1 MQKNADKILYFKIK
15 IRSRPPGTLLKRI
28 KGVSCRHQSCRTF
41 RYLLINFFSIQSSWG
56 HALDADV
63 GKNEHA
69 NKAEAINT
77 TLVTFPQ
84 YITEIA
90 LPGEQKMQNLLS
102 QESNNYCVLTL
113 LIVN

>member
-1 MQKNADKILYFKIK
+1 M
-15 IRSRPPGTLLKRI
+15 
-28 KGVSCRHQSCRTF
+28 SCRHQSCRTF
-41 RYLLINFFSIQSSWG
+41 RNLLINIFSIQSSRVD
-56 HALDADV
+56 ALDADV
-63 GKNEHA
+63 GEDRHA